1 MSFMSGYSEA
11 GGAGAREGLR
21 GVFGRPEPVRYGKDS
36 EKNRRRGVFFEKSAL
51 IILKLKKNA

>member
-1 MSFMSGYSEA
+1 MSGYSEA

>member
-36 EKNRRRGVFFEKSAL
+36 EKKQEKRS
-51 IILKLKKNA
+51 IF